1 MDSLAAATSAAT
13 GGLPST
19 VPSPPSSQG
28 GMEDLLPLVLQLT
41 NADQV
46 SMLQCNVVEPFHVEQ
61 FGLLHAN
68 LSFYPSLLL
77 SYDFIT
83 EGSGIV
89 GTFQKT
95 GIVR

>member
-19 VPSPPSSQG
+19 APSPPSSQG

-46 SMLQCNVVEPFHVEQ
+46 SMLEKNVIRRFPVK
-61 FGLLHAN
+61 LLGFFA
-68 LSFYPSLLL
+68 
-77 SYDFIT
+77 
-83 EGSGIV
+83 
-89 GTFQKT
+89 
-95 GIVR
+95 